1 MKGARLFIL
10 LSSLWSGGFGLNGP
24 THTWTTTEDENSQR
38 NATSASVPPNK
49 GQSLQVLPT
58 PKITSTEVATAPDS
72 STSEDSLLK
81 SIPLPSETSASP
93 EGVRKQTLTLTE
105 KTEEG
110 MLKLQTLAL
119 QTEPTLKFSPKT
131 ESVILSNSTLKF
143 LQSFARKTNEQG
155 ISPNSVGGVGNRSP
169 REAYLSRGDSPGSQ
183 RTSKQKPSFETTRGK

>member
-1 MKGARLFIL
+1 MKGVRLFIL

-24 THTWTTTEDENSQR
+24 MHAWTTTEDANSQK

-58 PKITSTEVATAPDS
+58 PQITSTEVATAPDS
-72 STSEDSLLK
+72 NTSEDSLLK
-81 SIPLPSETSASP
+81 SIPLASETSASP
-93 EGVRKQTLTLTE
+93 EGVRKQTLTPTE

-110 MLKLQTLAL
+110 MLNLRTLAL
-119 QTEPTLKFSPKT
+119 QTESTLKFSPKA

-143 LQSFARKTNEQG
+143 LQSFARKTDEQG

-169 REAYLSRGDSPGSQ
+169 RETYLSRGDHPGSQ
-183 RTSKQKPSFETTRGK
+183 RTSKQKSSFETTRGK

>member
-1 MKGARLFIL
+1 M
-10 LSSLWSGGFGLNGP
+10 
-24 THTWTTTEDENSQR
+24 HTWTTTEDENSQK

-93 EGVRKQTLTLTE
+93 EGVRKQTLTPTE

-119 QTEPTLKFSPKT
+119 QTESTLKFSPKPCPET
-131 ESVILSNSTLKF
+131 PQSRRGHSPHYSLCQIGHLTGPSSLLCNSGRAYNSSLGKIFLSL
-143 LQSFARKTNEQG
+143 
-155 ISPNSVGGVGNRSP
+155 I
-169 REAYLSRGDSPGSQ
+169 
-183 RTSKQKPSFETTRGK
+183 RGKCMKPFDLCSLCFLL

>member
-10 LSSLWSGGFGLNGP
+10 LSSLWSGGFGLSGP
-24 THTWTTTEDENSQR
+24 MHTWTTTEDENSQK

-93 EGVRKQTLTLTE
+93 EGVRKQTLTPTE

-119 QTEPTLKFSPKT
+119 QTESTLKFSPKA

-155 ISPNSVGGVGNRSP
+155 ISPNSVGGVGNRLP
-169 REAYLSRGDSPGSQ
+169 QETYLSRGDSPGSQ
-183 RTSKQKPSFETTRGK
+183 RTSKQKSSFETTRGK